1 MAYQLVIRQY
11 GNQTLIISTNSLKHT
26 DLVPLV
32 LSTCQYY
39 WGSFEVAL
47 PANITSYRNHDKE
60 LQSDWP
66 GTAGI
71 PKPVII
77 CCITRLNHKDFVEF
91 MCEWYQVIIIS
102 PCNESCILL
111 LLHSFELLVFSR
123 TYISWLLLLP
133 NHWNPEEITQKYIT
147 TGWHPNNLTAGTS
160 STIQ

>member
-11 GNQTLIISTNSLKHT
+11 GNQILIIGTNSSNHT

-32 LSTCQYY
+32 LSTCQ
-39 WGSFEVAL
+39 WLRKLWSW
-47 PANITSYRNHDKE
+47 ITSRY
-60 LQSDWP
+60 LQSYWP
-66 GTAGI
+66 RTAGI

-91 MCEWYQVIIIS
+91 MCEWYQVLIIS